1 MSVFVLLRI
10 YYHFWRWLIQ
20 INYKMKKR
28 LSGILTLLLVLV
40 VQITFAQEAKTITGT
55 VIDADGLPLPGVNV
69 LVRGTSTG
77 TQTDFDGNYSISA
90 RPQDFLVFSYVGFET
105 AERRVGDR
113 MRIDVTLETDA
124 AELEEVV
131 VMGYVQKRKDDM
143 TSSPVVVGSATLE
156 QAQTPSVD
164 QALQGKVAGLSI
176 TSASGTPGAATDIRI
191 RGRSSITA
199 GNDPLYVI
207 DGVPIV
213 SGNVSGTTSGS
224 SLNALSSINTQDIES
239 ITVLKDAAAT
249 SAYGARGANGVIVI
263 TTKSGKSGKT
273 SISISSTYGFTNPA
287 IDGPQVLTAEERY
300 MLFNEGLINTFGA
313 DNGFDTQEGAAEFF
327 TPGSYQEWKDA
338 GRPEANWGDVVR
350 NYDAPVQEHNFSATG
365 GGEDHNFYASL
376 GYYEQEA
383 VTIGSGFE
391 RISGSLNFSKDFTD
405 NLSFTTSNTAS
416 HTYQDGILEGS
427 AYFSSPQAAKFF
439 TPPTDQ
445 PYNEDGS
452 INLDTGLP
460 NPLWIAQE
468 DIDDNK
474 LTRVLSNTSLVWN
487 TPIENLDFT
496 SRASIDYRVTNYKRY
511 RNRISG
517 DGDDT
522 GGFGWQSHQNSVTY
536 VFQNSLDYLLEVND
550 HRFDFKALQ
559 EYQENRTYYLS
570 AMGENFPT
578 DGLTNLANAG
588 TPTQAYSAF
597 TDWAVASYL
606 GTVSYSFDNRYVLN
620 GTYRREGSSR
630 FAPENRW
637 GDFYSVGGAWNLHR
651 ESFLAG
657 NPNINTLKIRSSWGV
672 TGNANI
678 DENQYQALFGFDTD
692 YAGVGAAFPSSVGNP
707 NLTWETSESFDVG
720 VDFAFLQNKLNGT
733 FGYYKRVSEDLLLN
747 VPLSRT
753 TGFNNQTRNV
763 GTMENSGFEAELEWN
778 IVRSDD
784 FNLTIGGNIGT
795 NENEVTQMPLN
806 AAGEKI
812 TISGFNQ
819 RTEEGHP
826 AFAWYL
832 PTWAGVDPETG
843 VETWWTDG
851 VGSEITF
858 NFNESERVFQGG
870 SALPTV
876 NAGLNF
882 HVDFK
887 GFYVDA
893 SAFYSGGHKVYE
905 SWHRYTQGSDLFS
918 TLYYQG
924 INTLLERWQQPGDV
938 TRIPKMRYGLDPWMY
953 SSKFL
958 FDGDF
963 ARLRNVTVGYNFAPA
978 IVEAAGITSGRI
990 FVRGTNL
997 ATWVKDDNL
1006 IYDPE
1011 VDATGYTDMFTPA
1024 TKSIIFG
1031 VNLKL

>member
-1 MSVFVLLRI
+1 
-10 YYHFWRWLIQ
+10 
-20 INYKMKKR
+20 MKQK

-40 VQITFAQEAKTITGT
+40 VQMTFAQEAKTISGT
-55 VIDADGLPLPGVNV
+55 VVDQDGLPLPGVNV
-69 LVRGTSTG
+69 LVRGTTTG
-77 TQTDFDGNYSISA
+77 AQTDFDGNYSITA
-90 RPQDFLVFSYVGFET
+90 RSQDFLVFSYIGFET

-113 MRIDVTLETDA
+113 VRIDVTLKTDA

-156 QAQTPSVD
+156 EAQTPSVD

-199 GNDPLYVI
+199 GNEPLYVI

-213 SGNVSGTTSGS
+213 SGNVSGAASGS
-224 SLNALSSINTQDIES
+224 SLNALASINTQDVES

-249 SAYGARGANGVIVI
+249 SAYGARGSNGVIVI
-263 TTKSGKSGKT
+263 TTKSGKSGEA
-273 SISISSTYGFTNPA
+273 SINISSTYGFTNPA

-313 DNGFDTQEGAAEFF
+313 ANGFDTQEGAAEFF
-327 TPGSYQEWKDA
+327 TPASYQAWIDA
-338 GRPEANWGDVVR
+338 GRPEGNWGDVVR
-350 NYDAPVQEHNFSATG
+350 NYDAPVQEHNISATG

-376 GYYEQEA
+376 GYYDQEA
-383 VTIGSGFE
+383 VTVGSGFE
-391 RISGSLNFSKDFTD
+391 RISGSLNFSKDFNE
-405 NLSFTTSNTAS
+405 NLKFNTSNTAS
-416 HTYQDGILEGS
+416 YTYQDGILEGS

-439 TPPTDQ
+439 MPPTDQ

-474 LTRVLSNTSLVWN
+474 FTRILSNTSLVWN

-496 SRASIDYRVTNYKRY
+496 TRGSIDYRIANYKRF
-511 RNRISG
+511 RNRVSG

-522 GGFGWQSHQNSVTY
+522 GGYGFQSHSNAVTY
-536 VFQNSLDYLLEVND
+536 TFQNSLDYVLDLD
-550 HRFDFKALQ
+550 LHRLDFKVLQ
-559 EYQENRTYYLS
+559 EYQENKSYYLS
-570 AMGENFPT
+570 ADGENFPV

-588 TPTQAYSAF
+588 TPTSAFSQF
-597 TDWAVASYL
+597 TDWYVASYL
-606 GTVSYSFDNRYVLN
+606 GTASYAYDNRYVLN
-620 GTYRREGSSR
+620 ATYRKEGNSR
-630 FAPENRW
+630 FSPENRW

-651 ESFLAG
+651 EAFLEG
-657 NPNINTLKIRSSWGV
+657 NNDINQLKLRSSWGV

-678 DENQYQALFGFDTD
+678 GLNNYQALFGFSSD
-692 YAGVGAAFPSSVGNP
+692 YAGVGAGFPSSVGNP
-707 NLTWETSESFDVG
+707 DLTWETSESFDVG
-720 VDFAFLQNKLNGT
+720 LDFAFLQNRLNGT
-733 FGYYKRVSEDLLLN
+733 FGYYTRTNDDLLLN

-753 TGFNNQTRNV
+753 TGFSSQARNV

-778 IVRSDD
+778 IVRSAD
-784 FNLTIGGNIGT
+784 FNLTIGGNFAT
-795 NENEVTQMPLN
+795 NENEVTQMPVD

-812 TISGFNQ
+812 VISGFNQ
-819 RTEEGHP
+819 RVEEGHP
-826 AFAWYL
+826 AYAWYM

-843 VETWWTDG
+843 VETWYTNG
-851 VGSEITF
+851 VGSDITF
-858 NFNESERVFQGG
+858 DFTEAQRVFQDA

-887 GFYVDA
+887 GFYLDA

-924 INTLLERWQQPGDV
+924 INTLLDRWQEPGDI
-938 TRIPKMRYGLDPWMY
+938 TRVPKMQYGLDPWRY

-963 ARLRNVTVGYNFAPA
+963 ARLRNVTFGYNFGSA
-978 IVEAAGITSGRI
+978 ITEAAGITSGRV

-1011 VDATGYTDMFTPA
+1011 VDASGYTDMFTPA

-1031 VNLKL
+1031 LNIKL